1 MATTRAPDETRKK
14 ILNAAF
20 MEFYIHGFQAGSLNN
35 IVSAAGVTKGAL
47 FHHFANK
54 QELGYAVI
62 DEVIG
67 TLQRVRWQ
75 DPVEGSDDPLT
86 SMREALLA
94 AYEQEMS
101 GGPFAGLLRHGC
113 PLNNVSQEMSPLD
126 EGIRERTNRL
136 YTDWRGTIA
145 QALKHGQ
152 DTGSVRPEINPEHA
166 AAFIVAA
173 HMGIFGTAKNS
184 QSPEIL
190 RESAYGLLDYLESL
204 RPPTPGTAASA
215 ARAA

>member
-20 MEFYIHGFQAGSLNN
+20 YEFYVNGFQAGSLNN
-35 IVSAAGVTKGAL
+35 IVTAAGVTKGAL

-67 TLQRVRWQ
+67 TLQRIRWQ

-86 SMREALLA
+86 SLREALLA
-94 AYEQEMS
+94 AYDQEMS
-101 GGPFAGLLRHGC
+101 GGEFSGLLCHGC

-145 QALKHGQ
+145 KALKHGQ
-152 DTGSVRPEINPEHA
+152 ELGNVRPEVNPEHS

-204 RPPTPGTAASA
+204 RPAAEPETAGAT
-215 ARAA
+215 R